1 MKIVVFNVKYS
12 ENLGDGLLAECIE
25 AALTNGGGEIEVE
38 TIDLAGREAFAAGHG
53 RRRRFILALLH
64 RSPAGLRR
72 RLVRLGLERRLRRL
86 RARWEDK
93 IAAADAVVIGGGNL
107 FQDDDLNFPLKV
119 GTVLDCVHRHDR
131 PLAIYAVGVSKH
143 WSEPAY
149 DLFARLKRTRLV
161 HLSVR
166 DGFAQDNWREH
177 FPDGPGAKIVRDPG
191 LLAEAPAA
199 AGKPV
204 SLVKR
209 KLTIGLCVTDPIILH
224 RHGNAKASAI
234 PFTSVGAYRDLIG
247 LLLDD
252 GQRVVLF
259 CNGAREDQAFAES
272 IRHSVATHR
281 AVAAGTL
288 EIARRPLVPI
298 DLIRTI
304 QPLDVILA
312 HRLHACIAAYAL
324 RVPHIGLGWDGK
336 VEGFFNSVG
345 RENYFVKDAS
355 LSPGRLALLLKA
367 AETEGIEPLR
377 HRVIVAEA
385 QAGISNMRRHL
396 VGPEQCVMSGI

>member
-12 ENLGDGLLAECIE
+12 ENLGDGLLAECVE
-25 AALTNGGGEIEVE
+25 AALANGAGELEVE

-53 RRRRFILALLH
+53 GRRRLVLALLH
-64 RSPAGLRR
+64 RSPAIVRR

-86 RARWEDK
+86 RSRWNDK

-119 GTVLDCVHRHDR
+119 GMVLDCVCRHDR

-149 DLFARLKRTRLV
+149 DLFARLKRARLV

-177 FPDGPGAKIVRDPG
+177 FPDGPDAKIVRDPG
-191 LLAEAPAA
+191 LLIDGSPLIEKPAA
-199 AGKPV
+199 
-204 SLVKR
+204 SVKR
-209 KLTIGLCVTDPIILH
+209 QLTIGLCVTDPLILH
-224 RHGNAKASAI
+224 RHSDALVSTI
-234 PFTSVGAYRDLIG
+234 PFSSIDAYRDLIG

-252 GQRVVLF
+252 GQRVLLF
-259 CNGAREDQAFAES
+259 CNGAREDQAFAER

-281 AVAAGTL
+281 AVEPGALDIAA
-288 EIARRPLVPI
+288 RPRVPI

-324 RVPHIGLGWDGK
+324 RVPHVGLGWDGK

-355 LSPGRLALLLKA
+355 QPPGRIALLLKA
-367 AETEGIEPLR
+367 AEKEGIEALR
-377 HRVIVAEA
+377 HHVIIAEA
-385 QAGISNMRRHL
+385 RAGISNMRRHL
-396 VGPEQCVMSGI
+396 VGPDQCAMSGI